1 MRKPLVVVGSLN
13 ADLYVEITALPR
25 PGETISGC
33 NAAMRPGGKGANQAA
48 AAARLGHPTQLIGQL
63 GTDAFAALLGQAL
76 VEAGVDCQHLA
87 RSAGDSGQAMILL
100 QAGGENSIIIV
111 GGANQRWTALES
123 SAQAALRQ
131 GGALLLQR
139 EIPEAVSL
147 AAARL
152 ARSAGLPVV
161 LDAGGVDAPLAP
173 ELLAATTCLSPNET
187 ELARLTG
194 LPTGSDAQVLH
205 AALALQRGGVGQVL
219 VKLGARGA
227 LLLAEDGSV
236 TRQAAF
242 PVAVVDTTGAG
253 DCFTA
258 AYTVATL
265 EGQGPASRLA
275 FACAA
280 AACCVQVKGAMPSM
294 PRRAQVEHL
303 LHMHMPVHGDGATR
317 GQGHGTGQ
325 PS

>member
-13 ADLYVEITALPR
+13 ADLYVEINALPR
-25 PGETISGC
+25 PGETISGA

-63 GTDAFAALLGQAL
+63 GSDAYAPVLTQAL
-76 VEAGVDCQHLA
+76 VTAGVDCQHLA
-87 RSAGDSGQAMILL
+87 ISPGESGQALILL
-100 QAGGENSIIIV
+100 QQGGENSIIIV
-111 GGANQRWTALES
+111 GGANQRWSALGEA
-123 SAQAALRQ
+123 AQAAIRQ
-131 GGALLLQR
+131 GAALLLQR

-152 ARSAGLPVV
+152 ARAAGVPVV
-161 LDAGGVDAPLAP
+161 LDAGGSDAPLSP
-173 ELLAATTCLSPNET
+173 ELLALVTCLSPNET
-187 ELARLTG
+187 ELSRLTSV
-194 LPTGSDAQVLH
+194 PTDSDPQVL
-205 AALALQRGGVGQVL
+205 AAAQALRRSGVGEVL

-227 LLLAEDGSV
+227 LLLSEDGTV
-236 TRQAAF
+236 TRQAAL

-265 EGQGPASRLA
+265 EGLGPSGRLA

-280 AACCVQVKGAMPSM
+280 AGCCVQVMGALPSM
-294 PRRAQVEHL
+294 PSRDQVQQL
-303 LHMHMPVHGDGATR
+303 LQGATASR
-317 GQGHGTGQ
+317 GQDRAAGQ
-325 PS
+325 PA

>member
-13 ADLYVEITALPR
+13 ADLYVEISALPR
-25 PGETISGC
+25 PGETISGAK
-33 NAAMRPGGKGANQAA
+33 AAMRPGVKGANQAG

-63 GTDAFAALLGQAL
+63 GADAYAPVLTQAL
-76 VEAGVDCQHLA
+76 VAAGVDCQHVA
-87 RSAGDSGQAMILL
+87 IVPGESGQALILL
-100 QAGGENSIIIV
+100 QQGGENSIIIV
-111 GGANQRWTALES
+111 GGANQRWSGLSAG
-123 SAQAALRQ
+123 AQAAIRQ

-152 ARSAGLPVV
+152 ARAAGLPVV
-161 LDAGGVDAPLAP
+161 LDAGGIDAPLAA
-173 ELLAATTCLSPNET
+173 ELLELVTCLSPNET
-187 ELARLTG
+187 ELSRLTG
-194 LPTGSDAQVLH
+194 LPTASDAQVL
-205 AALALQRGGVGQVL
+205 AAAQALTRGGVRQVL

-227 LLLAEDGSV
+227 LLLSEDGTV

-242 PVAVVDTTGAG
+242 PVVAVDTTGAG

-265 EGQGPASRLA
+265 EGHSPAGRLA

-280 AACCVQVKGAMPSM
+280 AACCVQVKGALPSM
-294 PRRAQVEHL
+294 PSRTDVQQLLQGGAATPGLDRAAGR
-303 LHMHMPVHGDGATR
+303 PA
-317 GQGHGTGQ
+317 
-325 PS
+325 